1 MKFSALS
8 ANNLLRHVAF
18 FVSIVDLDI
27 SQQNIHVGIVFYCNS
42 LLNNIFV
49 LSNNYAG
56 SI

>member
-27 SQQNIHVGIVFYCNS
+27 ASKISMLV
-42 LLNNIFV
+42 
-49 LSNNYAG
+49 
-56 SI
+56 

>member
-8 ANNLLRHVAF
+8 ANNLLSHVTF

-27 SQQNIHVGIVFYCNS
+27 SHENIHVGIVFYCNS